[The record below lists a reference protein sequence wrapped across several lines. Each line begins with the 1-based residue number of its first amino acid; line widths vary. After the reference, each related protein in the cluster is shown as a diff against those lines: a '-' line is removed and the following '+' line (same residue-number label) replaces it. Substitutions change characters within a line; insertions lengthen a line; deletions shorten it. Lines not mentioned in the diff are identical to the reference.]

1 MDHSLSWVEVSAQ
14 NLRHNIGVFR
24 NLVGP
29 DRIICPAVK
38 SNAYGHG
45 LKECAAV
52 MLESGPDGKQGAN
65 WLGVNSLFEAF
76 ELRDS
81 GITPLITA
89 PIYIMGYIALA
100 ELEIAIKSGF
110 HFVVYNRETLA
121 KIDEICKKTNLPAF
135 THIKVETGNNRQ
147 GVSQKDLPDFLDYYK
162 QNPMI
167 KAEGVSTHFAN
178 IEDTVDHSYAEYQLA
193 NFKQMVETIKSH
205 GLNPT
210 YFHCANTAA
219 TILFPDTYFNMVRT
233 GIGNYGLWPSSETL
247 ISAKQAGINIEL
259 KPVLSWKTRI
269 AQVKNIAAGEFIG
282 YGCSY
287 KTSTPTRLAI
297 LPVGYYDGYDRNLSN
312 RSYVLI
318 HGQRAPIRGRVC
330 MNIAMADV
338 TYIPEAALEDEVVLI
353 GKQGD
358 ENISVEQIAGWI
370 GKINYEITTGING
383 KIKRVVV

>member
-1 MDHSLSWVEVSAQ
+1 MDHSLSWVEISAQ
-14 NLRHNIGVFR
+14 NLRHNMGVFR
-24 NLVGP
+24 RLVGP
-29 DRIICPAVK
+29 DRVICPAVK

-52 MLESGPDGKQGAN
+52 MLESCPSGEKGAN

-76 ELRDS
+76 ELRDA
-81 GITPLITA
+81 GINA
-89 PIYIMGYIALA
+89 PIYIMGYIALS
-100 ELEIAIKSGF
+100 ELEIAVKSGF

-121 KIDEICKKTNLPAF
+121 KLDEICKKENLPAF

-147 GVSQKDLPDFLDYYK
+147 GVLKKDLPDFLDYYK
-162 QNPMI
+162 KNSMI

-193 NFKQMVETIKSH
+193 NFKQMVEAIKSH

-259 KPVLSWKTRI
+259 KPVMTWKTRI

-318 HGQRAPIRGRVC
+318 HGKRAPIRGRVC